1 MHLYEKAAATKWKK
15 ELFKQKIKITNKLKP
30 EIRVKLRLVISTE
43 REHFITGIS
52 DIGGASITACAR
64 PWLVHCRLN
73 HKFCF
78 LKNMWGNNRCGV
90 LKSSPPSGPVE
101 KKTLFLPVKY
111 TVCSVLLPFFQKF
124 FFLTSNRMMIIS
136 GLLCGIQHW
145 SRCDVAVIGY
155 TSPSDTRLVEVLTD
169 YSEKDD

>member
-1 MHLYEKAAATKWKK
+1 MKK
-15 ELFKQKIKITNKLKP
+15 KLFKQKIKITNKLKP

-78 LKNMWGNNRCGV
+78 LKNMWGNNRRGV
-90 LKSSPPSGPVE
+90 LKSPSPSGPVE
-101 KKTLFLPVKY
+101 KKTSFLPVKY
-111 TVCSVLLPFFQKF
+111 TVCSVLLPFFSKVF
-124 FFLTSNRMMIIS
+124 FSYFESNDDNKWVTQWYTT
-136 GLLCGIQHW
+136 LVAL
-145 SRCDVAVIGY
+145 RCCCYWIHESKWYKTCRGTV
-155 TSPSDTRLVEVLTD
+155 TD